1 MSNPKHTDAI
11 PRKHRTARTRQLSLG
26 ATAIVAIVAVAMT
39 AFADA
44 RTDYLVRALRTS
56 DMFRVRAQAAASLGR
71 VQAEPAVIQALT
83 SALSDR
89 HPAVRAAAASS
100 LERHGDPAP
109 LPQLRRA
116 TRDRESAVRAAA
128 ARAVQRLEAVARSQP
143 RRRGVTN
150 NGGGSSASSG
160 PARFYVAVGTPGTK
174 VRSVSPAVLRSSR
187 DFIAQTVSQTRGV
200 RIAPANE
207 RRNAAARVLRDDDL
221 VGYYLDVSI
230 TSLGPG
236 SSGGTRAAVSVIL
249 QTYPDRNIRSM
260 LSGAA
265 TVMGA
270 SGSQA
275 QSQAIQGALRGALRN
290 LPQAMEAGARSAR
303 ASASGRRRR

>member
-1 MSNPKHTDAI
+1 MSKSKHTEAVT
-11 PRKHRTARTRQLSLG
+11 PKRSRVRRLSLG
-26 ATAIVAIVAVAMT
+26 VTAIVAMFAVAVT

-128 ARAVQRLEAVARSQP
+128 TRAVQRLEAVARSQP

-150 NGGGSSASSG
+150 NGGGSSSSG

-260 LSGAA
+260 LNGAA
-265 TVMGA
+265 TVTGGSGA
-270 SGSQA
+270 QA
-275 QSQAIQGALRGALRN
+275 QTQAIQGALRGALRN